1 MNVDYD
7 NGDNSHTINT
17 TLPIQFTTDK
27 MQADPVI
34 SNIVIAL
41 NNRTYDVTGDI
52 TNAGLSNANGVT
64 VTSLSPAVPQ
74 EPERNYVIGTL
85 KPDDFGSFEVT
96 FTAPAGISSIP
107 LQLSY
112 KDSNGNIITSV
123 QNIDLITGYKSDGL
137 TAKHAPGIGRYPY
150 HCAWRGR
157 VSLHEEAE
165 EPVRGRCVMQ
175 PVIQF
180 SDVVKIYPLKA
191 GDVTAL
197 NHISFE
203 VERGEFISIMGPSG
217 SGKSTLLNLMGC
229 LDTPTTGDIFMSG
242 IGVRDMS
249 DVELTNLRRD
259 RIGFIFQYFNLFP
272 LLNIIE
278 NVSFPQMLK
287 SGKGVNEDK
296 AREVLRAVQLEEHLY
311 PHTPLELSGGQ
322 QQRVAVAR
330 ALINDPD
337 ILLCDEPTGNLDSKT
352 GASIMELMTELNRKG
367 STIIVVTHD
376 PNVASYTNRIDP
388 DR

>member
-1 MNVDYD
+1 M
-7 NGDNSHTINT
+7 
-17 TLPIQFTTDK
+17 L
-27 MQADPVI
+27 
-34 SNIVIAL
+34 
-41 NNRTYDVTGDI
+41 
-52 TNAGLSNANGVT
+52 
-64 VTSLSPAVPQ
+64 
-74 EPERNYVIGTL
+74 
-85 KPDDFGSFEVT
+85 
-96 FTAPAGISSIP
+96 
-107 LQLSY
+107 
-112 KDSNGNIITSV
+112 
-123 QNIDLITGYKSDGL
+123 
-137 TAKHAPGIGRYPY
+137 
-150 HCAWRGR
+150 
-157 VSLHEEAE
+157 
-165 EPVRGRCVMQ
+165 

-180 SDVVKIYPLKA
+180 SDVSKIYPLKA

-197 NHISFE
+197 SHISFE
-203 VERGEFISIMGPSG
+203 VDRGEFISIMGPSG

-287 SGKGVNEDK
+287 SQASVDSKK
-296 AREVLRAVQLEEHLY
+296 AIEVLRAVQLEEHLY
-311 PHTPLELSGGQ
+311 THTPLELSGGQ

-352 GASIMELMTELNRKG
+352 GASILELMTELNRKG

-376 PNVASYTNRIDP
+376 PHVASYTNRTIRIVDG
-388 DR
+388 RIEE